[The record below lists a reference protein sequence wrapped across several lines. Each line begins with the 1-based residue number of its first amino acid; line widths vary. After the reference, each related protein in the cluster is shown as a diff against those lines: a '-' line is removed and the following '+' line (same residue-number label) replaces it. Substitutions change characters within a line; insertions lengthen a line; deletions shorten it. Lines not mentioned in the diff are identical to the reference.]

1 MKIKRKPFTALFSC
15 PVVLVTCV
23 DSNGKPNIITLAWA
37 GTVCS
42 EPPMV
47 GVGIRPSRY
56 SHALISE
63 SKEFAVNIPPTK
75 YILETDYCGITS
87 GRDEDKFAKTELT
100 PEKADRITA
109 PLIQECP
116 VNMECKL
123 KDIVSLGAH
132 DLFIGEI
139 VQVHI
144 DQQVLDEKGHIDF
157 NKAGP
162 FTYNQGEYWSLNKK
176 IGTYGFSKQQKLQ

>member
-1 MKIKRKPFTALFSC
+1 MLKVKRKPFTALFSC
-15 PVVLVTCV
+15 PVVLATCA
-23 DSNGKPNIITLAWA
+23 DSNGKPNIITLAWV

-47 GVGIRPSRY
+47 GLGIRPSRY
-56 SHALISE
+56 SHGLISE
-63 SKEFAVNIPPTK
+63 SKEFVVNIPPAK

-87 GRDEDKFAKTELT
+87 GKDVDKFAETKLT
-100 PEKADRITA
+100 AEKADIVDA
-109 PLIQECP
+109 PMIQECP

-123 KDIVSLGAH
+123 KDVVSLGAH

-144 DQQVLDEKGHIDF
+144 DQDVLDEKGHIDF
-157 NKAGP
+157 AKAAP

-176 IGTYGFSKQQKLQ
+176 IGTYGFSKQQK